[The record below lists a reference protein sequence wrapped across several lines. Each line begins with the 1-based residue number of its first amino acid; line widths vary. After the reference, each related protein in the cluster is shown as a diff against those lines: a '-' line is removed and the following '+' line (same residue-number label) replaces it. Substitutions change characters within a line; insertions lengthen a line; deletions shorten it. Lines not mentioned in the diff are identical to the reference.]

1 MSQSEQDP
9 NKSEAELRR
18 ELDEQDRRD
27 TELAEELRTGERREG
42 ELAEEL
48 RELEEH
54 QSVET
59 VVVFPLAGKEPF
71 KTEDRREEPAA
82 EVLKQAMAYFGVV
95 NDTTTM
101 YHLSHDGERVEP
113 QATVGQLAGRGRELT
128 VKLVKD
134 IFQG

>member
-9 NKSEAELRR
+9 TKSEAELRR
-18 ELDEQDRRD
+18 ELDGQERRD
-27 TELAEELRTGERREG
+27 AELAEELRAGERREG

-59 VVVFPLAGKEPF
+59 IVVFPLAGKKPF
-71 KTEDRREEPAA
+71 KAEDRREEPAA

-95 NDTTTM
+95 DDTTMT
-101 YHLSHDGERVEP
+101 YRLSHDGERVEP
-113 QATVGQLAGRGRELT
+113 DATVGQLAGQARELT